1 MSINQ
6 FLPLL
11 FSLKKIKHNSD
22 NKKQQQSTTTKSNS
36 SSKNNS
42 YNQNPFQKMFSSFS
56 LTLFALNASLVGGIQ
71 LRGTFDSR
79 NLEVEDTSTCIP
91 VGDAP
96 FNKVA
101 YVAVDLS
108 GTDALNATTFDLFN
122 LATAFE
128 LAYENQ
134 VDCSAVPGSRREVGR
149 TNTLIEAVGPDGA
162 STQLLRVELFCNACG
177 DDDEI
182 ELFRDSSSRRKA
194 DDEDTSVVQCACDG
208 PFIPTFLGLYNEIFA
223 ATTFASISI
232 IDVDQLPVLDCGEQ
246 NFTTYNASGVCLGL
260 DALAFQDDQ
269 VDFPSSAPSVYP
281 SEYPS
286 EYPSQF
292 PSEFPTEYPSET
304 PTDKPSKSPSRPP
317 TERPTSKSPTSSPTI
332 VVPTADSV
340 VATPSPTV
348 SRATP
353 SPTAASAVATPSPT
367 VSRATPSP
375 TAASAVATP
384 SPTVLSPSMGVQTEE
399 EILPEKGQV
408 GQEEG
413 TDEDELDEEEKDN
426 DDLDEEEKDQVEKDE
441 DELDE
446 EKKDEEETDED
457 GLDEEENDEDRLGDD
472 EADDNDEEKEEEPEE
487 SDEPK
492 DEEEDPMFDVET
504 VDEP

>member
-1 MSINQ
+1 MRQQNQ
-6 FLPLL
+6 QRQR
-11 FSLKKIKHNSD
+11 
-22 NKKQQQSTTTKSNS
+22 QQKSTAAAKTTTAQHTD
-36 SSKNNS
+36 
-42 YNQNPFQKMFSSFS
+42 NQNPFQKMFSSFS
-56 LTLFALNASLVGGIQ
+56 LTLYALNALLVEGIQ

-101 YVAVDLS
+101 FVAVDLN

-182 ELFRDSSSRRKA
+182 ELFRDSSSTRKA
-194 DDEDTSVVQCACDG
+194 DDEDMSVVQCACDG

-232 IDVDQLPVLDCGEQ
+232 IDVDQLPILDCGEQ

-269 VDFPSSAPSVYP
+269 IDFPSSAPSAYP

-292 PSEFPTEYPSET
+292 PSEFPTEYPTDT
-304 PTDKPSKSPSRPP
+304 PTDKPSISPSRPP
-317 TERPTSKSPTSSPTI
+317 TERPTSMSPTSSPTI
-332 VVPTADSV
+332 VTRSPTASSIV
-340 VATPSPTV
+340 E
-348 SRATP
+348 TP
-353 SPTAASAVATPSPT
+353 SPTASPRTPSPT
-367 VSRATPSP
+367 SVDDE
-375 TAASAVATP
+375 
-384 SPTVLSPSMGVQTEE
+384 TEE
-399 EILPEKGQV
+399 EAPPEDG
-408 GQEEG
+408 
-413 TDEDELDEEEKDN
+413 EEET
-426 DDLDEEEKDQVEKDE
+426 EEETD
-441 DELDE
+441 
-446 EKKDEEETDED
+446 DEEETDEND
-457 GLDEEENDEDRLGDD
+457 LDENNLDKEYTNEEQETTNEDKEFDYNKD
-472 EADDNDEEKEEEPEE
+472 DDNEEEKVKEEKPENEKIDEKEEDSEKSE
-487 SDEPK
+487 EPK
-492 DEEEDPMFDVET
+492 DENEEPPMVDVET
-504 VDEP
+504 DEEP